1 MPQHDDDAAM
11 SAAATTPPQSPL
23 TIDVAATP
31 PPPSSHHRAS
41 GPSPTSPLASSPARR
56 RAAQLKLSAPA
67 FYPGIGFVRDDGAQL
82 SPPATSPI
90 AAARSSPPA
99 MSSLTAAMA
108 AAATAPDTSRMPR
121 ERPKLGSA
129 PASWDRRLA
138 QRQKQID
145 YGKNTIGYQNFTTT
159 IPRHKRRRT
168 DPHTPDKN
176 QECSTRSW
184 VGQLRRWRRQLHRW
198 DQGPLP
204 TGASGTCLPNCPSAS
219 KPYDARDDDDED
231 DDGNDHDELS
241 DGDDIDDDM
250 DDDRDRVP
258 SSPTLR
264 PRGARPPRS
273 TCSCA
278 SSAVGTA
285 DAWSISGDT
294 DIGTVDSW
302 ASSEDAVAMALAADM
317 DDLASNV
324 SSEPALRTTAAP
336 LVVAAF
342 LDPRHPPLVPP
353 PPPPRLPVPECPPS
367 PPAVVRRHF
376 RRGSDSSVASS
387 TRWRGTKG
395 AAPSETSV
403 SDSEAAVLSAREH
416 AMLAAQEQDVDDIYR
431 IGAIQDYDWHY

>member
-11 SAAATTPPQSPL
+11 NAATTPPRSPL
-23 TIDVAATP
+23 TIDVAATPP

-108 AAATAPDTSRMPR
+108 AAATTAPDTSRMPR

-145 YGKNTIGYQNFTTT
+145 YGK
-159 IPRHKRRRT
+159 
-168 DPHTPDKN
+168 TP
-176 QECSTRSW
+176 
-184 VGQLRRWRRQLHRW
+184 
-198 DQGPLP
+198 
-204 TGASGTCLPNCPSAS
+204 AF
-219 KPYDARDDDDED
+219 
-231 DDGNDHDELS
+231 
-241 DGDDIDDDM
+241 
-250 DDDRDRVP
+250 
-258 SSPTLR
+258 
-264 PRGARPPRS
+264 
-273 TCSCA
+273 
-278 SSAVGTA
+278 
-285 DAWSISGDT
+285 
-294 DIGTVDSW
+294 
-302 ASSEDAVAMALAADM
+302 DAVAMALAADM

-353 PPPPRLPVPECPPS
+353 PPPPRLPWS
-367 PPAVVRRHF
+367 
-376 RRGSDSSVASS
+376 GDISVAGQSQGP
-387 TRWRGTKG
+387 R
-395 AAPSETSV
+395 
-403 SDSEAAVLSAREH
+403 
-416 AMLAAQEQDVDDIYR
+416 
-431 IGAIQDYDWHY
+431 

>member
-1 MPQHDDDAAM
+1 MA
-11 SAAATTPPQSPL
+11 AAATTPRSPL
-23 TIDVAATP
+23 TID
-31 PPPSSHHRAS
+31 
-41 GPSPTSPLASSPARR
+41 
-56 RAAQLKLSAPA
+56 LKLSAPA
-67 FYPGIGFVRDDGAQL
+67 FYPGIGFVRDDGAHL

-90 AAARSSPPA
+90 VAARSSPP

-145 YGKNTIGYQNFTTT
+145 YGKNTIGYQNFTAT

-219 KPYDARDDDDED
+219 EPYDARDADDED
-231 DDGNDHDELS
+231 DDDDNDHGEQS
-241 DGDDIDDDM
+241 DLDANGIDDDM
-250 DDDRDRVP
+250 DDDRDRFP

-324 SSEPALRTTAAP
+324 SSEPALRTTSAP

-387 TRWRGTKG
+387 TRWRGNNKG